1 MEPPHLSTKSGHVG
15 AAEGKNSGGGG
26 YTGSQAIRESSAAGP
41 AGLWSQPRPRF
52 MQAHL
57 YLPHLGGGPRV
68 IPQSQRLHGLPKV
81 IQLALTI
88 RIEAR
93 PPYLLSLTFGRGVG
107 RGSGRSRL
115 QGFLECAQWG
125 TFEQS

>member
-1 MEPPHLSTKSGHVG
+1 MEAEATQGARPSGRAVQLGQQACGHNLGQGSCRPTSISLIWGGASSDPPVSEVAWVISL
-15 AAEGKNSGGGG
+15 
-26 YTGSQAIRESSAAGP
+26 I
-41 AGLWSQPRPRF
+41 W
-52 MQAHL
+52 
-57 YLPHLGGGPRV
+57 GGPRV